1 MSRLNYKHLYYF
13 WVVAKSG
20 SITRA
25 CERLHLTPQTVS
37 GQLSQFEDVLGE
49 RLFKRTGRRQE
60 LTDRGQVVLSYAE
73 EIFTL
78 GQELEDVF
86 RQKASNRQLQF
97 RVGVSD
103 AVPKTLAYRLIEPA
117 LRSQDTLRM
126 ICREGKVG
134 SLLTELAVHRL
145 DIVIADSPMPP
156 SVEVRAFNHL
166 LGECGITFF
175 ATPELAKK
183 HPAAFPSMLD
193 GAPIL
198 IPGDDVASRLRLMR
212 WFEEQH
218 IKPRIVGEFDDGA
231 LMMAF
236 GQAGV
241 GFFTAPSAISTQIQ
255 QQFGVVSVGSTDAVT
270 ERFYAISVERK
281 LTHPAVLAIS
291 EAARLELF
299 S

>member
-1 MSRLNYKHLYYF
+1 MSKLNYKHLYYF

-20 SITRA
+20 GITRA

-37 GQLSQFEDVLGE
+37 GQLSQFEEVLGE

-60 LTDRGQVVLSYAE
+60 LTDRGQVVLRYAE
-73 EIFTL
+73 EIFSL
-78 GQELEDVF
+78 GQELEDVL
-86 RQKASNRQLQF
+86 RHKSGARQLQF
-97 RVGVSD
+97 RVGISD
-103 AVPKTLAYRLIEPA
+103 AVPKVLAYRLIEPA
-117 LRSQDTLRM
+117 LRAQDKLRM
-126 ICREGKVG
+126 ICREGKVAA
-134 SLLTELAVHRL
+134 LLAELAVNRL

-175 ATPELAKK
+175 ATQDLASQYGRN
-183 HPAAFPSMLD
+183 FPSGLD
-193 GAPIL
+193 GAPML
-198 IPGDDVASRLRLMR
+198 IPGDDVASRPRLMR
-212 WFEEQH
+212 WFEEQR
-218 IKPRIVGEFDDGA
+218 IRPKIVGEFDDGA

-241 GFFTAPSAISTQIQ
+241 GVFTAPSAIAAQIR
-255 QQFGVVSVGSTDAVT
+255 QQFGVVELGNTDAVT

-281 LTHPAVLAIS
+281 LTHPAVVAIS